1 MKLRQRRPAW
11 LALFSAGLTFAVLPG
26 TAVNTAEPVAASV
39 ATSVKL
45 YQIVPC
51 LLPARVRRLGNMTYP
66 ERRKL
71 IETPA
76 RECEL
81 KGGEYTFYDRAQ
93 PDAAAGFFRKLADDG
108 DADAQLSLGDV
119 YQYLYSPPRHAE
131 AAVWYAKA
139 AEAGNATA
147 KMQLARLHERG
158 LGVAKDGLL
167 AVNLWRE
174 ATGSGEELV
183 LASEVDAVRTVADE
197 RIAQLTAQLE
207 QRSEEAAE
215 ARTQL
220 SQAQQEIS
228 KRKAALASA
237 EQSLQSLRS
246 KVQTLGGG
254 GDPAELTKLRTQI
267 ASQQQTIDDQRF
279 QIDSLEG
286 ELGVQEAQL
295 AANLRQ
301 VESQN
306 KRLEEELAR
315 VNAGADEKVNNALA
329 TLGAKDGEVKRL
341 SAQLEALRQSAGDS
355 NATVAALD
363 RELTAARAEAARNQD
378 ARQKLVVLEKRLAE
392 QTQTLAA
399 RKNEVVQLEQA
410 LAAASAESTTLRS
423 RLDDQVSAGV
433 VAQAEFARVE
443 AELARSREALVA
455 RDAKIKAAESAIA
468 ALTTERT
475 SLNSRLAAGVP
486 AADSAALKADIA
498 LRDSRIRE
506 QQQTIAALRR
516 DMDEYKGQIAEINL
530 RRQAYASRAPVAES
544 AAIRL
549 PQGVKLGRFHSLVI
563 GNDQY
568 HNLVPL
574 ANARSDATAMHQV
587 LRDNYGFS
595 SSLLLDADRMQMFRA
610 IGDLATRTGPD
621 DLVLIY
627 YAGHGVSTREISYW
641 LPVDISSRQEA
652 PGLGVSSDEVANW
665 IKNIPARHVMVIA
678 DSCYSGAG
686 IAESGGTTFRA
697 ADVERMLPFL
707 IRSRSRTM
715 LTSGGDGPV
724 LDGGGGG
731 QHSVF
736 TRELLGV
743 LRENQGI
750 LYGAQIFGHLR
761 ERVKFTV
768 DGDAINQTP
777 TFGSIERAGHESG
790 QFVFVNSKV
799 KV

>member
-1 MKLRQRRPAW
+1 MKLRHAW
-11 LALFSAGLTFAVLPG
+11 IGALSAGLTLAVLPG
-26 TAVNTAEPVAASV
+26 SPVNTAEPDMTA
-39 ATSVKL
+39 SVKL

-71 IETPA
+71 IETSA

-81 KGGEYTFYDRAQ
+81 RGGEYTFYDRAQ
-93 PDAAAGFFRKLADDG
+93 PDSAAAFFRKLADEG
-108 DADAQLSLGDV
+108 DADAQLNLGDV

-131 AAVWYAKA
+131 AAAWYAKA
-139 AEAGNATA
+139 ATAGNATA

-158 LGVAKDGLL
+158 LGVEQDGLL

-183 LASEVDAVRTVADE
+183 LASELEKVQTAADE
-197 RIAQLTAQLE
+197 RIGQLTAQLQ

-215 ARTQL
+215 ARAL
-220 SQAQQEIS
+220 LAQAQQEVAGRRS
-228 KRKAALASA
+228 ALAAA
-237 EQSLQSLRS
+237 EQSLAAMRR
-246 KVQTLGGG
+246 KVEALGAG

-267 ASQQQTIDDQRF
+267 AAQQQTIDDQRF

-301 VESQN
+301 VEAQN
-306 KRLEEELAR
+306 RRLEDELAR
-315 VNAGADEKVNNALA
+315 VNASADERVGNALA
-329 TLGAKDGEVKRL
+329 TLASKDNEVKRL
-341 SAQLEALRQSAGDS
+341 GAELAALRKAAGDS
-355 NATVAALD
+355 DSAYAAID
-363 RELTAARAEAARNQD
+363 AELAAARAEAARNAA
-378 ARQKLVVLEKRLAE
+378 ARAKLEGLEKRHAE
-392 QTQTLAA
+392 QGRLLAQQKDQVG
-399 RKNEVVQLEQA
+399 RLEQA
-410 LAAASAESTTLRS
+410 LASASTESATLRTQ
-423 RLDDQVSAGV
+423 LDNQVNATV
-433 VAQAEFARVE
+433 LAEAQFAKTE
-443 AELARSREALVA
+443 AELAKAREALAA
-455 RDAKIKAAESAIA
+455 RDDRIRAANEAIA
-468 ALTTERT
+468 ALSAERST
-475 SLNSRLAAGVP
+475 LQSRLAKGSTGGDP
-486 AADSAALKADIA
+486 QALKSEIA

-506 QQQTIAALRR
+506 QEQTIAALRR

-549 PQGVKLGRFHSLVI
+549 PSGVRIGRFHALVI
-563 GNDQY
+563 GNDRY
-568 HNLVPL
+568 SHLVPL
-574 ANARSDATAMHQV
+574 ANARSDATAIHQV
-587 LRDNYGFS
+587 LQDNYGFRS
-595 SSLLLDADRMQMFRA
+595 KLLLDATRLQMFEGIA
-610 IGDLATRTGPD
+610 ALKDVTGPD

-627 YAGHGVSTREISYW
+627 YAGHGVSTRDLSYW
-641 LPVDISSRQEA
+641 LPVDIRSRQEA
-652 PGLGVSSDEVANW
+652 PGVGLSSEEVANW
-665 IKNIPARHVMVIA
+665 IKTIPARHVMVIA
-678 DSCYSGAG
+678 DSCYSGQG

-697 ADVERMLPFL
+697 ADVERILPFL

-731 QHSVF
+731 EHSVF

-750 LYGAQIFGHLR
+750 LYGAQLFNHMR